1 MRRDDVST
9 FYHQST
15 VLAQHAM
22 IFFFANI
29 VVVLIAACVSPC
41 ELVELFQVLFPFL
54 YLFVSV
60 IDDCHCSYEAGCKR
74 RKALIENAF
83 GINVT
88 EYKTYG
94 YYNNHFSPSLLRFI
108 VDNFESVFFTMRIV
122 KQMLRTE
129 IVKAI
134 TAIAVLIT
142 CLLFANI
149 NFIGVV
155 MEGVLSAH
163 LLYGTVTMI
172 VFYFRVK
179 AIYERLYGLLVSEA
193 CLNDSQLTL
202 ALAESIEY
210 EVCKA
215 HYKVRVST
223 KLFKK
228 MNKRLSKEW
237 RAIEAQ
243 ICKSQ
248 EHFYS
253 EYEEM

>member
-1 MRRDDVST
+1 MRRDDVSI
-9 FYHQST
+9 FYHQSA
-15 VLAQHAM
+15 VLGQQAM

-29 VVVLIAACVSPC
+29 IVVFIASCVSQC
-41 ELVELFQVLFPFL
+41 ELVELFQVLVPFL

-60 IDDCHCSYEAGCKR
+60 IDDCHCSYEAGRKR
-74 RKALIENAF
+74 RKTLVENAF
-83 GINVT
+83 GIDVT

-94 YYNNHFSPSLLRFI
+94 YYNNHFSPSDLRFV

-122 KQMLRTE
+122 KQMLRNE
-129 IVKAI
+129 IIKAI
-134 TAIAVLIT
+134 AAFVVLIT

-149 NFIGVV
+149 NFLGIV

-163 LLYGTVTMI
+163 LMYGTIAII

-193 CLNDSQLTL
+193 CLNDCQLTL
-202 ALAESIEY
+202 ALAEAIEY

-223 KLFKK
+223 KLFEK
-228 MNKRLSKEW
+228 MNEHLSKEW
-237 RAIEAQ
+237 RKIEAQ
-243 ICKSQ
+243 IGKSQ